1 MQFWRVFARL
11 MRSAAQK
18 SSRDVNDRTARAAA
32 AGLTMLQRAGAF
44 CVDPEQLPSIFII
57 SKPRRGL
64 LRGGESP
71 LSGAAASCPKPTG
84 IVMGGLFDNGG
95 GGAMCVLHS

>member
-18 SSRDVNDRTARAAA
+18 SSRDVNDRTARAAP

-44 CVDPEQLPSIFII
+44 CVDPEQLPTYLHDFKTTARVAS
-57 SKPRRGL
+57 
-64 LRGGESP
+64 RGGESP
-71 LSGAAASCPKPTG
+71 LSDAAAC
-84 IVMGGLFDNGG
+84 
-95 GGAMCVLHS
+95 